1 MLTLP
6 ENTCIG
12 TRPSW
17 LCRLAVI
24 PTALDFAVRMT
35 ANPAPAGHQMPLRFS
50 SKEPVPLLT
59 KPSDGKSRKG
69 ARKVA
74 PWTVGTCPRLSM
86 RSLLSRISGAL
97 RPSIEAKPT
106 FGLSWK
112 RGTAQQASPRESG
125 DKSHAVHRLRHSLLS
140 FHPMGSVSLRPLG
153 ENQATHRYVQPL
165 LQGVT
170 QILVAF
176 GGTPMFPLAARRTIH
191 DSGVAL
197 PLKQATAAFVLSKTM
212 SRLFPCA
219 AGRIQA
225 TVTASSKLLTFATNR
240 VRYFGPPPS
249 YTQPQ
254 QLPLFLL

>member
-1 MLTLP
+1 MITLQ
-6 ENTCIG
+6 ENPCIG

-17 LCRLAVI
+17 LCRLAAV

-35 ANPAPAGHQMPLRFS
+35 ANPGPAGRKMPLRFS
-50 SKEPVPLLT
+50 SKELVPLLT

-69 ARKVA
+69 AREVA
-74 PWTVGTCPRLSM
+74 PWTAGTCPRLSM

-97 RPSIEAKPT
+97 RPSIEAKRT
-106 FGLSWK
+106 FGPSWK
-112 RGTAQQASPRESG
+112 RGTAQQASPQES
-125 DKSHAVHRLRHSLLS
+125 DKSHAVHGLRRPLFS
-140 FHPMGSVSLRPLG
+140 FHPMGLLSLRPLG
-153 ENQATHRYVQPL
+153 ENQAKHRYVQPL

-176 GGTPMFPLAARRTIH
+176 GGTPMFPLAARRTTH

-212 SRLFPCA
+212 SRLSPCA

-225 TVTASSKLLTFATNR
+225 TVTASSKLLTFVTNW
-240 VRYFGPPPS
+240 VR
-249 YTQPQ
+249 
-254 QLPLFLL
+254 